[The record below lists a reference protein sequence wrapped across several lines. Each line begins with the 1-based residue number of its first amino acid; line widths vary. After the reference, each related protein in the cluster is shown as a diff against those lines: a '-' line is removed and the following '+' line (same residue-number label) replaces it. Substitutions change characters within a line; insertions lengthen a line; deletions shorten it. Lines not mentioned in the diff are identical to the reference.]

1 MIDIKRIREN
11 PEAII
16 ASINSRQSKDYTEE
30 VKAVLKVDEERR
42 EVAGKRD
49 GLKAQQNNESKAI
62 PQLMKEGKKEE
73 AEKLK
78 AELKKIADEIKEYDA
93 QLTELEAKQEEIL
106 LAMPNTPDPSVPIGP
121 DETANVE
128 LCRF

>member
-49 GLKAQQNNESKAI
+49 GLKDRK
-62 PQLMKEGKKEE
+62 
-73 AEKLK
+73 
-78 AELKKIADEIKEYDA
+78 
-93 QLTELEAKQEEIL
+93 
-106 LAMPNTPDPSVPIGP
+106 SV
-121 DETANVE
+121 V
-128 LCRF
+128 